1 MPPGCFLTFR
11 LCPTSS
17 TGAVVNGPPQL
28 AGRRRA
34 ADESD
39 LSHPLNKRPRLLLP
53 SVSGTVQSAVAM
65 LRADF
70 ERRQEA
76 SDQFPPVISK
86 SVLRSCI
93 SNYERTM
100 STGADK
106 AICASCGQLV
116 ASTDISTV
124 PDVDECLNSIDRQ
137 HLDHCGR
144 QGDLWQL
151 CHDCLSAMS
160 RGVIPKFSA
169 ANSVN
174 VTLCQNYPAALKD
187 LTVVEECLIA
197 RCHPVGTILKLRP
210 GGRHAPVNYYG
221 LKGHIIVLPQDP
233 SPLLHILPS
242 PDLSLQTLIKV
253 YWIGRT
259 APSIAALKPL
269 LRVRKD
275 RVLGALL
282 YLVENNPVYR
292 TIDIN
297 HAMLHTWP
305 DEFIHIS
312 HDRASKKGLI
322 HLEIRIGILNS
333 DALSSSKVI
342 FIISTL

>member
-1 MPPGCFLTFR
+1 MPPGCFSTFR

-28 AGRRRA
+28 TGRRRA

-53 SVSGTVQSAVAM
+53 SVSGVQSAVAM

-70 ERRQEA
+70 ERRREA
-76 SDQFPPVISK
+76 SDQFPPVIST

-116 ASTDISTV
+116 ASTD
-124 PDVDECLNSIDRQ
+124 
-137 HLDHCGR
+137 
-144 QGDLWQL
+144 
-151 CHDCLSAMS
+151 
-160 RGVIPKFSA
+160 
-169 ANSVN
+169 NSVN

-210 GGRHAPVNYYG
+210 GGRHAPV
-221 LKGHIIVLPQDP
+221 
-233 SPLLHILPS
+233 
-242 PDLSLQTLIKV
+242 
-253 YWIGRT
+253 
-259 APSIAALKPL
+259 
-269 LRVRKD
+269 
-275 RVLGALL
+275 
-282 YLVENNPVYR
+282 
-292 TIDIN
+292 
-297 HAMLHTWP
+297 
-305 DEFIHIS
+305 
-312 HDRASKKGLI
+312 
-322 HLEIRIGILNS
+322 
-333 DALSSSKVI
+333 
-342 FIISTL
+342 

>member
-1 MPPGCFLTFR
+1 
-11 LCPTSS
+11 
-17 TGAVVNGPPQL
+17 
-28 AGRRRA
+28 
-34 ADESD
+34 
-39 LSHPLNKRPRLLLP
+39 
-53 SVSGTVQSAVAM
+53 
-65 LRADF
+65 
-70 ERRQEA
+70 
-76 SDQFPPVISK
+76 
-86 SVLRSCI
+86 
-93 SNYERTM
+93 
-100 STGADK
+100 
-106 AICASCGQLV
+106 
-116 ASTDISTV
+116 
-124 PDVDECLNSIDRQ
+124 
-137 HLDHCGR
+137 
-144 QGDLWQL
+144 
-151 CHDCLSAMS
+151 MS

-174 VTLCQNYPAALKD
+174 VTLCQNYPATLKD